1 VKKGNSDTNH
11 DSVALRAIIK
21 VLKVNTTLKNL
32 PIGFIEVGREN
43 ERIERGTSL
52 NPDL

>member
-1 VKKGNSDTNH
+1 VKRENLDTSH
-11 DSVALRAIIK
+11 DSAVLRVINK
-21 VLKVNTTLKNL
+21 VVKVNTTLKNL

-43 ERIERGTSL
+43 ERIVRGTSL